1 MRSKYFLKNITLLN
15 VLLTSVIVFMA
26 YYALFPLMGAD
37 IKYALPSIG
46 KTVLEKADRQAGFN
60 PPPSSSYTII
70 ADNNLFHPERKI
82 PPEKKT
88 AEEQQPLPKP
98 DVVLYGTIISDTLRL
113 AYLEDLKAPRN
124 TPGRGRRQTPMKIGD
139 ALSGFV
145 LKEIDTDK
153 IVMAKGEEKMTV
165 YVHDPGK
172 LKTRETPAT
181 QPQPATGRPAARGQ
195 APPPSTRLAPAQKP
209 PSVESLVKPTPTPKT
224 RARMTGAEERALD
237 VFRRVPP

>member
-1 MRSKYFLKNITLLN
+1 
-15 VLLTSVIVFMA
+15 MA

-37 IKYALPSIG
+37 IKYALPSPG
-46 KTVLEKADRQAGFN
+46 KTPLIEKAGPLEGLN
-60 PPPSSSYTII
+60 PAPPSSYTII

-88 AEEQQPLPKP
+88 GEDQQPLPKP
-98 DVVLYGTIISDTLRL
+98 DVVLYGTLISDTLRL

-124 TPGRGRRQTPMKIGD
+124 TPGRGRRQTVMKIGD

-165 YVHDPGK
+165 YVHDPGR

-181 QPQPATGRPAARGQ
+181 QPQPATGKPAARGQ
-195 APPPSTRLAPAQKP
+195 ASPPSTSAPAKKP
-209 PSVESLVKPTPTPKT
+209 SSAESLVKPAPTPKT
-224 RARMTGAEERALD
+224 RARMTGAEERALN

>member
-1 MRSKYFLKNITLLN
+1 LRSKYILKNITLLN
-15 VLLTSVIVFMA
+15 LLLISVIVFLA
-26 YYALFPLMGAD
+26 YYALFPLIGAD

-46 KTVLEKADRQAGFN
+46 KTALEKADSQSGFN
-60 PPPSSSYTII
+60 PPTSSSYTII

-88 AEEQQPLPKP
+88 AEEQQSLPKP
-98 DVVLYGTIISDTLRL
+98 DVVLYGTIISDTLRF

-124 TPGRGRRQTPMKIGD
+124 TPGRGRRQSVMKIGD

-165 YVHDPGK
+165 YVHETGR
-172 LKTRETPAT
+172 LKTRETPPT
-181 QPQPATGRPAARGQ
+181 QLQPATGKPAARVQ
-195 APPPSTRLAPAQKP
+195 APPTSTRPATAQK
-209 PSVESLVKPTPTPKT
+209 PSVESLVKPAPTPKT